1 VASASGTYRC
11 ATNIEHR
18 EIIMK
23 RSTKVIAVAGGAAAI
38 LLSGAGIAQALSG
51 DDGDPGE
58 TDTAITGA
66 ALAQASAAALAY
78 TGEGTVTG
86 TEVGDEES
94 YYEVEVT
101 LENGNQVD
109 VQLDEGF
116 AVVDGKADSETD
128 Q

>member
-1 VASASGTYRC
+1 
-11 ATNIEHR
+11 
-18 EIIMK
+18 MK
-23 RSTKVIAVAGGAAAI
+23 RATKVLAITAGAAAI
-38 LLSGAGIAQALSG
+38 ILSGAGIAQGLGA

-58 TDTAITGA
+58 TEAPITGEA
-66 ALAQASAAALAY
+66 REQAEAAALGF

-101 LENGNQVD
+101 LDNGSQVD
-109 VQLDEGF
+109 VQLDEDF
-116 AVVDGKADSETD
+116 SVVDAMPDSETD

>member
-1 VASASGTYRC
+1 
-11 ATNIEHR
+11 
-18 EIIMK
+18 MK
-23 RSTKVIAVAGGAAAI
+23 RSTKVIAVTGGVAAI
-38 LLSGAGIAQALSG
+38 ILSGAGIAQGLSG

-58 TDTAITGA
+58 TDTAITGD
-66 ALAQASAAALAY
+66 ALAQASAAALEY

-116 AVVDGKADSETD
+116 AVVDTIADSETD

>member
-1 VASASGTYRC
+1 
-11 ATNIEHR
+11 
-18 EIIMK
+18 MK
-23 RSTKVIAVAGGAAAI
+23 RSTKIIAVAGGAAAI
-38 LLSGAGIAQALSG
+38 VLSGAGIAQGLSG

-58 TDTAITGA
+58 TETAITGD
-66 ALAQASAAALAY
+66 ALAQASAAALKY

-116 AVVDGKADSETD
+116 AVVDAAADSETD